1 MCATTATDAQERDLD
16 PEDFED
22 DGQDELLKA
31 SPALKIVTSLGII
44 AAGYNLTLLVIWVAA
59 TLPLRLPVLAQRL
72 LEAVAAATLA
82 DVNSGT
88 FHFTFDHADAG
99 DRLRDV
105 MPTSVQAARAAEAS
119 PQFATATLWEKFV
132 WKFQIHHSLP
142 WPRAV
147 TKRSSSQKQLDA
159 LGTLGSTA
167 ALLAWMAGL
176 MEPWLCRV
184 VALSW
189 IITAQAQRT
198 HFWCHERN
206 HSPHTLPVVVR
217 WAQDAGLLLHPDL
230 HRVHHERYE
239 CNFPILTGW
248 TNRYVQ
254 FLYEASVRC
263 GLVDTGL
270 GQKPTTIG
278 PTKGPG

>member
-22 DGQDELLKA
+22 DGQDELLKV

-159 LGTLGSTA
+159 LGTVGASV
-167 ALLAWMAGL
+167 ALLAWTAGL
-176 MEPWLCRV
+176 IEPWLCRV

-198 HFWCHERN
+198 HFWCPIGVLR
-206 HSPHTLPVVVR
+206 STLLPHPSTR
-217 WAQDAGLLLHPDL
+217 SHAGVMNVPP
-230 HRVHHERYE
+230 RRTP
-239 CNFPILTGW
+239 C
-248 TNRYVQ
+248 Q
-254 FLYEASVRC
+254 S
-263 GLVDTGL
+263 
-270 GQKPTTIG
+270 
-278 PTKGPG
+278 